1 MTFEKLA
8 ELIDKNNIPKNVA
21 LESDSGWE
29 CGPTGMDGVYY
40 NQTKNMIVFTQGFC
54 DISSVTLSCYRG
66 NIPVEARKR
75 LCYAYDI
82 KDNCFWRI

>member
-8 ELIDKNNIPKNVA
+8 ELINKNNIPKNVT

-40 NQTKNMIVFTQGFC
+40 NQKKNVIVFTQGVC
-54 DISSVTLSCYRG
+54 EGNYSEPEWNLISL
-66 NIPVEARKR
+66 KR
-75 LCYAYDI
+75 T
-82 KDNCFWRI
+82 F

>member
-8 ELIDKNNIPKNVA
+8 ELINKNNIPKNVT

-40 NQTKNMIVFTQGFC
+40 NQKKNVI
-54 DISSVTLSCYRG
+54 
-66 NIPVEARKR
+66 
-75 LCYAYDI
+75 
-82 KDNCFWRI
+82 